1 MKKKISLFFVLGCI
15 FVLLP
20 VWATAATVE
29 GTIQGYDCVVTG
41 SVCPIGKEDPY
52 VATQSAFIVFTKA
65 KDFYLISNVDRAVL
79 ARHVNQPVRVYGKI
93 SSKYNSINA
102 ETIEVMK
109 AGSWKVAW
117 SAEEER
123 RMREERAKGWPALR

>member
-41 SVCPIGKEDPY
+41 TVCPTGREDPY
-52 VATQSAFIVFTKA
+52 VSTQSIFIVLTEA
-65 KDFYLISNVDRAVL
+65 KDYYFIPNIDRAVL
-79 ARHVNQPVRVYGKI
+79 ARHVNQKVRVTGKM
-93 SSKYNSINA
+93 SSKYNSIMA
-102 ETIEVMK
+102 ETIEVMEK
-109 AGSWKVAW
+109 GSWKTAW
-117 SAEEER
+117 SIEEQRKMWSETY
-123 RMREERAKGWPALR
+123 